1 MIPLEEYVF
10 THIYKYFKL
19 YRDMKTEIIK
29 YKHSNNVIWNDDI
42 RLLCDK
48 SLENDQNIDYS
59 IKLKY

>member
-1 MIPLEEYVF
+1 
-10 THIYKYFKL
+10 
-19 YRDMKTEIIK
+19 MKTEIIK